1 MQPRR
6 SIGLSNS
13 RLTHVALAALMLSLL
28 MFVLRPA
35 LANATEADVTVG
47 PAEVSAALFV
57 AGDVARLSTVPAGT
71 QALVQEKALQQMYAD
86 EPELSPSVAESY
98 VRDMQ
103 LALSAASAPSPASLQ
118 LMAGNQRI
126 LAILAALERPYGE
139 PAVELPPA
147 AKLAV
152 SHLAAVA
159 LSGSSNIFA
168 GAEEPKFF
176 EPLADART
184 NLTFT
189 SFAPG
194 TVLRATRALAG
205 QNKLFGEARDALW
218 ASASEERVFSEW
230 KQLLAESKLLRE
242 GQALEALRK
251 KIEAGEGTIAE
262 EPSQLT
268 ALFTEGQTA
277 TQEESCEHSGV
288 KEEAIGGKS
297 IPGIPA
303 LQCSGGALYEAAKAP
318 SVCTKNC
325 EAELEVRQTA
335 AAKREAVI
343 AEERAEMIAAA
354 ELLRP
359 SDNKAAALQEATA
372 QAQAQ
377 ITEEE
382 VAWAAYEAQQA
393 EKEAIAKGVQA
404 GLGVGTSV
412 ILLGTGNYLEGVEGL
427 IGAGF
432 EIYEG
437 VEGALSNPPPGPQ
450 EITLQDLAD
459 LSNQL
464 AGFQQYTQEAFQ
476 AINTQVAQLSSQLAR
491 ENYELKEGLEELG
504 ERLVKEQSTIY
515 ALQNEVQT
523 LFAAQTKANLQQ
535 TIEVS
540 VGWLARTG
548 EPLSATRFQE
558 DLVALKKY
566 ATEIANGALVN
577 NAVTNPYTFEG
588 AFQQLLG
595 KTRETTGEPAELS
608 EDISYLARF
617 PNEAGWPSPLAPSS
631 LANTTFWAESSRAYA
646 QLMLENAGHTTAADI
661 AGVKALENEALKL
674 ERVEGSWS
682 EASAAEA
689 THPGSM
695 TGNAILNEA
704 IAKFERAAYGAG
716 VDGTESVKTLLQDEA
731 EESAQKWLEKNVTP
745 GQNNPTGVGLW
756 SGPAQSFSASSVA
769 AAKYPALKWK
779 ECGGSEG
786 ENGAQEMPAQ
796 FIESLPAALVD
807 GVRLG
812 VIGASGSGDPLI
824 LEACRTIVNAKE
836 SKAKVVEK
844 TVSTK
849 VGCPGLIAKTCE
861 VIGNLTTKSET
872 NEEEVTET
880 LTLTEGGSTYTLAS
894 PKVCKQNAQHW
905 RASLS
910 SYGEDPELG
919 TKNGL
924 YDVTIKDAFTEERHP
939 GTESFTGLKIEAEFK
954 GIKEEVGFTPEG
966 SENTSEIFEGYSHC
980 PAEGGVET
988 PGVEYATYGGGESP
1002 LGSGS
1007 QLSQTTM
1014 VERVDAKLREL
1025 QRAAYGKGREAL
1037 EHPPHGNP
1045 TESLAGARALVQ
1057 SYVKLGLPQALGSDV
1072 TLQSEI
1078 EGLGAQFLDPEAG
1091 SPGTPRPLPAQLHAL
1106 IGSWIEGLEKASG
1119 TSLTQLLEKNPIE
1132 EVQSRSEA
1140 WAKAVAGEVKLFVE
1154 GKANGF
1160 NTGAEEKVGQQS
1172 ALVESTLN
1180 RLQLT
1185 RDVLTEAKAPTAET
1199 LAASGVGV
1207 DEATLRGEVAPND
1220 GAVEECVFEYG
1231 ATETYG
1237 HTIECSSVP
1246 KAKEKAVIVSAKIA
1260 SWTPE
1265 GSFHERVVMKTWGG
1279 TSYGEDVKVQLA
1291 QSATA
1296 PSGGTLLA
1304 STSSS
1309 GATIGK
1315 FTAEELP
1322 PGVSLPA
1329 GAEQIV
1335 GSVAFTVN
1343 VAPGGTVRVKIELPG
1358 GKVPN
1363 ALYKLEHLASG
1374 EQYVEI
1380 PTSLYTIS
1388 GSLIELTLVDGGPD
1402 DEDGEVNGVI
1412 VDPLV
1417 PVVKT
1422 GQPAPVISPP
1432 APVKE
1437 TPIAPAKK
1445 GSHPA
1450 PPQCVSGSSVTM
1462 NLASDL
1468 GLAAGT
1474 TIEHSE
1480 ILVGGK
1486 VVARL
1491 GSRAKVAS
1499 VSFAGHRGPYAVTV
1513 VATLS
1518 NGKTLRRKIVF
1529 HTCSVPASVSREC
1542 VSNGSLAVH
1551 LAYHLKLP
1559 KGTKV
1564 RSSEILVRGHVV
1576 AKLGAKA
1583 KVAVVSFAGLG
1594 KPYEVTLVAK
1604 LSNGKTKKQR
1614 IVFHACGAKG

>member
-189 SFAPG
+189 SFAPAN
-194 TVLRATRALAG
+194 VLRATRTLASE
-205 QNKLFGEARDALW
+205 NKLFGEARDALW
-218 ASASEERVFSEW
+218 ASASEESVFSEW
-230 KQLLAESKLLRE
+230 KELLVESGVLQSK
-242 GQALEALRK
+242 ALETLRK
-251 KIEAGEGTIAE
+251 EVEAGEGTITE
-262 EPSQLT
+262 ELEHLT
-268 ALFTEGQTA
+268 ALFGAGQTA
-277 TQEESCEHSGV
+277 TQEQSCKQGSGKVPIGTESI
-288 KEEAIGGKS
+288 K
-297 IPGIPA
+297 GIPP
-303 LQCSGGALYEAAKAP
+303 LECSDGALYEAATAP
-318 SVCTKNC
+318 HSCTTECK
-325 EAELEVRQTA
+325 EKLEGRQSS
-335 AAKREAVI
+335 AAKREEAI
-343 AEERAEMIAAA
+343 AEEHAAMVAAA

-359 SDNKAAALQEATA
+359 SDNKAAELQVATA

-382 VAWAAYEAQQA
+382 VAWASYEAEKA
-393 EKEAIAKGVQA
+393 EKEAIAKGVQE

-412 ILLGTGNYLEGVEGL
+412 LALATDNYSEGIGGL
-427 IGAGF
+427 IGVGF

-464 AGFQQYTQEAFQ
+464 AGFQQYTQEAFH
-476 AINTQVAQLSSQLAR
+476 AINTQVAELSAQLAR
-491 ENYELKEGLEELG
+491 ENYELKTGIEELG
-504 ERLVKEQSTIY
+504 ERLVKEQTTIY

-523 LFAAQTKANLQQ
+523 LFATQTKANLQQ
-535 TIEVS
+535 TIEDS

-577 NAVTNPYTFEG
+577 NAETRPYDFEG
-588 AFQQLLG
+588 AFQQLTS
-595 KTRETTGEPAELS
+595 KTTGEPAQLS

-617 PNEAGWPSPLAPSS
+617 PGEAGWPSTLVPAS

-661 AGVKALENEALKL
+661 AGVKALENEAVKL
-674 ERVEGSWS
+674 NKTEGAWS
-682 EASAAEA
+682 EDSA
-689 THPGSM
+689 PGSA
-695 TGNAILNEA
+695 TGNTILNEA
-704 IAKFERAAYGAG
+704 IAKFAAAAYGNG
-716 VDGTESVKTLLQDEA
+716 VNGVESVKTLLQEAA
-731 EESAQKWLEKNVTP
+731 EESFDQYLSKDVSKGSVLA
-745 GQNNPTGVGLW
+745 NPTGVGLW
-756 SGPAQSFSASSVA
+756 DTANHAFSAGAVVA
-769 AAKYPALKWK
+769 AGYPALKWE
-779 ECGGSEG
+779 ECSGSEG
-786 ENGAQEMPAQ
+786 ENGKQAMPER
-796 FIESLPAALVD
+796 FIENLPRALVN

-812 VIGASGSGDPLI
+812 VVGAPGSGDPLI
-824 LEACRTIVNAKE
+824 LEACRTITNAKE

-844 TVSTK
+844 TVSNDE
-849 VGCPGLIAKTCE
+849 VCPEWGGVRKDCE
-861 VIGNLTTKSET
+861 VDDVFKARSET
-872 NEEEVTET
+872 NEEKVTET
-880 LTLTEGGSTYTLAS
+880 LALTEGSNKYTLAS
-894 PKVCKQNAQHW
+894 PTTCEQKALHW
-905 RASLS
+905 RGSGELYTEDATTKTKEDFYEGTWSGSFAERHVGTVELKGAYIKDS
-910 SYGEDPELG
+910 GKEVEWGPEYSEDP
-919 TKNGL
+919 
-924 YDVTIKDAFTEERHP
+924 YAV
-939 GTESFTGLKIEAEFK
+939 
-954 GIKEEVGFTPEG
+954 
-966 SENTSEIFEGYSHC
+966 FEGSHC
-980 PAEGGVET
+980 PYEGGEEKA
-988 PGVEYATYGGGESP
+988 GVEYATYGGGESP
-1002 LGSGS
+1002 FGSGAQIS
-1007 QLSQTTM
+1007 QATM
-1014 VERVDAKLREL
+1014 VEKVDAKLREL
-1025 QRAAYGKGREAL
+1025 QHAAYSKGREAL
-1037 EHPPHGNP
+1037 EIPPHGNP
-1045 TESLAGARALVQ
+1045 AESLAGARALVQ
-1057 SYVKLGLPQALGSDV
+1057 SYVKLGLPQALDSDV
-1072 TLQSEI
+1072 ALQGDI
-1078 EGLGAQFLDPEAG
+1078 EGLGAQFLDPKPG
-1091 SPGTPRPLPAQLHAL
+1091 SPVTPRPVPAQLHAL

-1199 LAASGVGV
+1199 LAASEVGV

-1343 VAPGGTVRVKIELPG
+1343 VAPGGTARVKIELPG
-1358 GKVPN
+1358 GKIPN